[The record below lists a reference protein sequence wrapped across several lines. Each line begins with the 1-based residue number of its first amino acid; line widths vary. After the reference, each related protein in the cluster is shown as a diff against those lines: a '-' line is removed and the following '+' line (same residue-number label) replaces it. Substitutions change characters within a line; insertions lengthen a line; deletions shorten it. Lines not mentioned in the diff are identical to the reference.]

1 MDATSKLRNHY
12 ISDDAMSFTVQVCSE
27 DGRLLSEYKLS
38 RTGDNVATLDAA
50 EDRVRNNYSDYKGEP
65 LIVFVSQE
73 TLTKF
78 CQTQLKVVP
87 DESETA

>member
-1 MDATSKLRNHY
+1 MDATSKLKNHD
-12 ISDDAMSFTVQVCSE
+12 ISDDAMPFTVQVCSD

-50 EDRVRNNYSDYKGEP
+50 EDRIRTDFSGYKGEP
-65 LIVFVSQE
+65 LIVFVSQQ

-78 CQTQLKVVP
+78 RQTQLTVVP
-87 DESETA
+87 DASETA